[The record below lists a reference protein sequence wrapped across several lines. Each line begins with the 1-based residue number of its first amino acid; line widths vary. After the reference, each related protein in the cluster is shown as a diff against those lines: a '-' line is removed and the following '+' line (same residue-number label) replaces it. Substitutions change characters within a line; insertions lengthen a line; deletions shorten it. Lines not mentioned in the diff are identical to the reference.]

1 MTAEAPVEVLL
12 VDDSAVIRG
21 VISRGLQADAGIR
34 VVGSA
39 GDGQIALGML
49 DALSPR
55 VVVLDVEMPVMNG
68 LEALPKILAKRPGTI
83 VIMASAL
90 TRRHAGMSLKA
101 LQLGAADYVP
111 KPEASA
117 GASALTHFLDEL
129 RLKIK
134 TLARA
139 HTNRT
144 SQPSERALRANVLA
158 LKQIKPTAIAIGS
171 STGGPPA
178 LQKLCARL
186 KGVLSVPLFIT
197 QHMPPTFTAM
207 LADQLGQI
215 ASAPAFEGA
224 DGMVVSPGS
233 IYVAPGG
240 RHMLAERDGARVVIR
255 LSDGPQENF
264 CRPAVDPMLRSL
276 SAAYGTGLLAA
287 ILTGM
292 GRDGAEGCIAVANC
306 GGHFIAQD
314 EATSVVYGMPGAAF
328 KTGRAMAQ
336 LSLDEIAAYLAGG
349 MGRGR

>member
-39 GDGQIALGML
+39 GDGQSALGML
-49 DALSPR
+49 EALTPR

-101 LQLGAADYVP
+101 LELGAADYVP
-111 KPEASA
+111 KPEATA

-134 TLARA
+134 TLARSN
-139 HTNRT
+139 HTSRPAPRT
-144 SQPSERALRANVLA
+144 LQPNVLA
-158 LKQIKPTAIAIGS
+158 LKQIKPAAIAIGS

-215 ASAPAFEGA
+215 ASAPAFEGT

-276 SAAYGTGLLAA
+276 SAVYGPGLLAA

-292 GRDGAEGCIAVANC
+292 GRDGAEGCIAVANG

-336 LSLDEIAAYLAGG
+336 LSLEEIAAYLAGG